1 MPEKL
6 FFFARCSWF
15 ELKNLGPVLGMALKL
30 YMGAGKELKLKVRK
44 FSGLLPIFGEI
55 TGEKLVGEQGE
66 EKGILPYPT

>member
-1 MPEKL
+1 M
-6 FFFARCSWF
+6 
-15 ELKNLGPVLGMALKL
+15 GPVLGMTLKL